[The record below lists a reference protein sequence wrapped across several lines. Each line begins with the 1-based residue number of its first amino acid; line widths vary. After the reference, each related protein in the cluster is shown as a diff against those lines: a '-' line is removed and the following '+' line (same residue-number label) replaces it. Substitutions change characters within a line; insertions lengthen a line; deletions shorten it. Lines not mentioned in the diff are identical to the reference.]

1 MLCPDVYQNRTS
13 FIFKFFKYSSADD
26 DIVDLLITT
35 KLTLYKGI
43 YT

>member
-26 DIVDLLITT
+26 IVNLLITT